1 VQITIAT
8 EEQEEPVTEQRDER
22 HEVTSGHNVVDP
34 TADTQSVITDE
45 PLLFILAVDQ
55 RSSLERDLYGLTT
68 ATSEASARISEDKLL
83 VYQALLDAV
92 PDLPPGVQ
100 PGILIDEQY
109 GASVAELA
117 SRSGGVINL
126 SMPIEASG
134 QEWFEFAY
142 GEDWTRHAE
151 YFATDHAK
159 VLVRD
164 NPDFDPDRRAEQA
177 GRLSEVSRWAAANAR
192 ALIVELLVPA
202 ADDENRTTGGGS
214 QFDDNQRP
222 ADTVAA
228 MEYLQ
233 DHGVEPAI
241 WKVEG
246 LDEHDA
252 AVSIVATARREGRKA
267 RCILLGRHAPHDA
280 VDRWIRVAAPIPG
293 FTGFAIGRTI
303 WWDALHSHLHHRAT
317 AKETRRRI
325 RVSYLEFVNYYV
337 NARDGGVTD
346 PLGPEYW

>member
-1 VQITIAT
+1 MSIHTDSERSTAG
-8 EEQEEPVTEQRDER
+8 VTGVE
-22 HEVTSGHNVVDP
+22 GVVDP
-34 TADTQSVITDE
+34 TADTQPEVTVA
-45 PLLFILAVDQ
+45 PLLFILAVDH
-55 RSSLERDLYGLTT
+55 RNSLERDLYGLTSSNPV
-68 ATSEASARISEDKLL
+68 AAARISEDKLL

-92 PDLPPGVQ
+92 PDLPRGVQ

-117 SRSGGVINL
+117 SRSDGVINL

-142 GEDWTRHAE
+142 GEEWTRHAE

-164 NPDFDPDRRAEQA
+164 NPGFEPGRRAEQA
-177 GRLSEVSRWAAANAR
+177 SRLSDVSRWATTNGR
-192 ALIVELLVPA
+192 ALIIELLVPA
-202 ADDENRTTGGGS
+202 TDMEKSTAGGGS
-214 QFDDNQRP
+214 HFDDEQRP

-246 LDEHDA
+246 LDHHDA
-252 AVSIVATARREGRKA
+252 AVAIVATARREGREA
-267 RCILLGRHAPHDA
+267 GCILLGRHAPHDA
-280 VDRWIRVAAPIPG
+280 LDRWIRVAAPIPG

-317 AKETRRRI
+317 ANETRHRI
-325 RVSYLEFVNYYV
+325 RTAYLEFANYYV
-337 NARDGGVTD
+337 NAREGGVTN